1 MSDDELK
8 EKVKELVDKI
18 DDEEL
23 LNDLG
28 AFIQIAKKYIKLGP
42 YLIDFK
48 YKDINMRQ
56 ISDMDISSSI
66 NLTKELFS
74 KLLCAA

>member
-66 NLTKELFS
+66 KLTKELFS
-74 KLLCAA
+74 KYCV

>member
-28 AFIQIAKKYIKLGP
+28 AFIQIAKRIL
-42 YLIDFK
+42 
-48 YKDINMRQ
+48 N
-56 ISDMDISSSI
+56 
-66 NLTKELFS
+66 
-74 KLLCAA
+74 

>member
-28 AFIQIAKKYIKLGP
+28 AFIQIARNVIRSFQRKNR
-42 YLIDFK
+42 F
-48 YKDINMRQ
+48 
-56 ISDMDISSSI
+56 
-66 NLTKELFS
+66 
-74 KLLCAA
+74 

>member
-23 LNDLG
+23 LND
-28 AFIQIAKKYIKLGP
+28 FYVIP
-42 YLIDFK
+42 
-48 YKDINMRQ
+48 KD
-56 ISDMDISSSI
+56 
-66 NLTKELFS
+66 
-74 KLLCAA
+74 